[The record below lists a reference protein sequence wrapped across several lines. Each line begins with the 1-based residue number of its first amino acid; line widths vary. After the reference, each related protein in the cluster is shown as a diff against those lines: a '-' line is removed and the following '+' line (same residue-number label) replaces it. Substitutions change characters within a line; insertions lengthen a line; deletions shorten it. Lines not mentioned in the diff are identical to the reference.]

1 MQVML
6 MMLVAIIIIALSLMR
21 AIGCPMMSGSIAS
34 CTTVPQL
41 LMVVGIVI
49 GLVLVVLLVEEEEVG
64 FIKQEQYRHVG
75 IAKCYFVGKA
85 PKRNVSSK
93 MKLK

>member
-1 MQVML
+1 MQVMQ
-6 MMLVAIIIIALSLMR
+6 MMVVVIIIARSWMR
-21 AIGCPMMSGSIAS
+21 TIGCPMMNGLIAS
-34 CTTVPQL
+34 YTTVPQL
-41 LMVVGIVI
+41 LMVGIVI